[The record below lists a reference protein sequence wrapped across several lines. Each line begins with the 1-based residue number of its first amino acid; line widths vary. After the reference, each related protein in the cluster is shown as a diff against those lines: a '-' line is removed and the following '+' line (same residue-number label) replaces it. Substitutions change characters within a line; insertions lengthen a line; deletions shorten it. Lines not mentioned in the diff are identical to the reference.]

1 MVFLGFVSLDRLV
14 DGQEAG
20 ILDEIISLGFEVFAL
35 EFLRGAKVIAVAVR
49 ASNEVVGVIDLRDA
63 FPDLDLVAELFLA
76 FAGEGL
82 GEGFPFVHASPR
94 GLQIMLLAEAIV
106 SEDMMDRDAVPRE
119 ENDAS
124 RDVTVVREFRFRILL
139 VFQMKQNHRVIVS
152 QTDTGD

>member
-1 MVFLGFVSLDRLV
+1 MVFLGFVSLDCLV
-14 DGQEAG
+14 NGQEAG
-20 ILDEIISLGFEVFAL
+20 ILDEIVSLGFEVLAL

-49 ASNEVVGVIDLRDA
+49 AGDEVVGVIDFRDA
-63 FPDLDLVAELFLA
+63 FPDLDLVAKLFLA

-82 GEGFPFVHASPR
+82 GEGFSFVHASPR
-94 GLQIMLLAEAIV
+94 GLEVMLLAEAIV
-106 SEDMMDRDAVPRE
+106 PEDVMDRDAVPRE

-139 VFQMKQNHRVIVS
+139 VFQMKQNHGLIVS